1 MAPWASF
8 QLLTYTIGLRDV
20 AAHPSE
26 GESKGRK
33 SRDKAHTRPREGP
46 RRRASEDKGR
56 LGGED
61 GPLESP
67 RPKARGPSRLKM
79 EVSER
84 KLFRNRRS
92 FNLKS
97 KNERWPFLHALD
109 KILRTWGE
117 SDLTS

>member
-1 MAPWASF
+1 MDLGTWLPTPVKVRAKAGRAETKPT
-8 QLLTYTIGLRDV
+8 LGPVRVPGGEPVRTRDV
-20 AAHPSE
+20 WE
-26 GESKGRK
+26 EKM
-33 SRDKAHTRPREGP
+33 D
-46 RRRASEDKGR
+46 R
-56 LGGED
+56 LK
-61 GPLESP
+61 SP